1 MNEAEVG
8 DWGPDDPWPWDW
20 DDPNNPPWLGEDG
33 REMDS
38 YPQRP
43 WTQGRLPGESPYN
56 GYTFIRDAQG
66 RYYLLAPNGWPVR
79 GPFRNLNDLLRFWE
93 HDFEPGLLPEPQ
105 SGMIQRPH
113 NQKPHQGHDKKKW
126 DGANISPDAA
136 NIAVTEAYEAGRRQ
150 GLSEQGGG
158 IVPPPGGTPPQGM
171 QLSTSKRHSYA
182 KPRDLSAGSGFYEM
196 PSGQWDWENFVEY
209 IQGSGGFPLGD
220 YTMQDLW
227 NAAGQA
233 GAAFDWSQ
241 FGFQYYA
248 DYDIWGVALGT
259 PPGSAGFIN
268 LQYGEGGWNLYTAI
282 P

>member
-1 MNEAEVG
+1 MNRHNWNNLSESTKRALREQELPADLQPRKGIPLNNPKVPYRPG
-8 DWGPDDPWPWDW
+8 FNPNTGQDYSNPCQDLGIGCDGAPLLYLPTNEEMENWGWTEPLQEWFQQHHNNGGQWYW
-20 DDPNNPPWLGEDG
+20 DDGGFHFIANGEVVGGFANGVWTHDG
-33 REMDS
+33 VVMELHRS
-38 YPQRP
+38 
-43 WTQGRLPGESPYN
+43 
-56 GYTFIRDAQG
+56 
-66 RYYLLAPNGWPVR
+66 
-79 GPFRNLNDLLRFWE
+79 FR
-93 HDFEPGLLPEPQ
+93 
-105 SGMIQRPH
+105 
-113 NQKPHQGHDKKKW
+113 
-126 DGANISPDAA
+126 
-136 NIAVTEAYEAGRRQ
+136 GRRQ
-150 GLSEQGGG
+150 WLSEQGGG

-171 QLSTSKRHSYA
+171 QLSTSNPRRPYA
-182 KPRDLSAGSGFYEM
+182 KPRDLSAGSGFYSM

>member
-1 MNEAEVG
+1 M
-8 DWGPDDPWPWDW
+8 
-20 DDPNNPPWLGEDG
+20 
-33 REMDS
+33 
-38 YPQRP
+38 
-43 WTQGRLPGESPYN
+43 
-56 GYTFIRDAQG
+56 
-66 RYYLLAPNGWPVR
+66 
-79 GPFRNLNDLLRFWE
+79 NDLLRFWE
-93 HDFEPGLLPEPQ
+93 HDFEPGFLPEPQ
-105 SGMIQRPH
+105 SGIIQRPH

-171 QLSTSKRHSYA
+171 QLSTSNPRRPYA
-182 KPRDLSAGSGFYEM
+182 KPRDLSAGSGFYSL
-196 PSGQWDWENFVEY
+196 PSGQWDWENFLEY

-227 NAAGQA
+227 NAAGQE